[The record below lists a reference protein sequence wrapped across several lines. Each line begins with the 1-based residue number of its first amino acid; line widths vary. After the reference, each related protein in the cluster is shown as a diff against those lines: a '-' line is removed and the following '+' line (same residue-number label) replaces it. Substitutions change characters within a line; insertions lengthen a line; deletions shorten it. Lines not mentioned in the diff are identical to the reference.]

1 MLQLNRPD
9 RADIYIPD
17 SGKIT
22 SFGAALSRTSH
33 LGIGA
38 HQDDLEF
45 MCAAGILACHNNPA
59 QWFGGVI
66 LTDGRGSA
74 RTGGYGEYSDL
85 EMIEIRKNEQRAAAA
100 IGGYSF
106 VAQLGYLSSELKNP
120 QQLGAVRDIRNILM
134 ITRPDIVYTHNP
146 TDKHATHV
154 AVTLRVIQALRELPE
169 EMRPRKVYGCE
180 VWRSLDWMPDKEKV
194 TFNITSNGVLLQ
206 KLMGVYDSQIGGGK
220 RYDSATMGRK
230 KANATYMDSHSVDF
244 MDLAEY
250 AMDLTPLM
258 KSPEL
263 DIADYACAC
272 IRRFEDSVRE
282 SIQMQSPAPTPA
294 PVNAEAES
302 APHA

>member
-1 MLQLNRPD
+1 MLKLHRPD

-22 SFGAALSRTSH
+22 SFAAALSRTSH

-45 MCAAGILACHNNPA
+45 MCAAGILACHASSA

-74 RTGGYGEYSDL
+74 RTGGYGEYSDI
-85 EMIEIRKNEQRAAAA
+85 EMMEIRKNEQRAAAA

-120 QQLGAVRDIRNILM
+120 QQQGAVRDIRNILTA
-134 ITRPDIVYTHNP
+134 TRPDVVYTHNP
-146 TDKHATHV
+146 TDKHSTHV
-154 AVTLRVIQALRELPE
+154 AVCLRVIQAVRELPE
-169 EMRPRKVYGCE
+169 DMRPRKIYGCE
-180 VWRSLDWMPDKEKV
+180 VWRSLDWMPDQEKV
-194 TFNITSNGVLLQ
+194 TLNVTSNGKLLQ
-206 KLMGVYDSQIGGGK
+206 KLMAVYDSQISGGK
-220 RYDSATMGRK
+220 RYDTATMGRK
-230 KANATYMDSHSVDF
+230 HANATYADSHAVDT
-244 MDLAEY
+244 MELAEY

-263 DIADYACAC
+263 DVADYACAC
-272 IRRFEDSVRE
+272 IRRFEESVRS
-282 SIQMQSPAPTPA
+282 SIQMQSSFPATT
-294 PVNAEAES
+294 ES
-302 APHA
+302 APVSTVS